1 MSEEVKKNVLE
12 YIEKNKE
19 ELVSSIVKAVQI
31 PSVIGNE
38 QAMAEYM
45 KKKYEEIGLTVAEVQ
60 PEYEK
65 IQDHPAFSSSGLSF
79 EGRKNIIG
87 IWEGQEGA
95 PSLTL
100 NGHMD
105 VVSPEPV
112 ENWTKDPWGGE
123 IEGNK
128 LYGRGSGDM
137 KAGLMANWFALKAL
151 LDMGVKPKGKVL
163 LQSVLEEE
171 AGGAGGTLFCLEEGY
186 LTDGFIATEP
196 HALRLTVAHAGVMYF
211 RVKVLGKTAHAGMA
225 HTGVNAISKM
235 IKIYHA
241 LEKLSEKR
249 AKEVYFE
256 LFHKGSGQSVHLN
269 LGTLKG
275 GDWASNVPGEA
286 VLECR
291 IGFIPSETRAEIKK
305 LVEKTIWE
313 AAQGDE
319 WLEQHPPEVEW
330 YGWTTEAWNQ
340 DPEDPYV
347 QKFKKSAENVLG
359 REVEIAGRA
368 AGNDARFTQYYK
380 RPGLVFGPRCSNMH
394 GPDEY
399 VEIDSVIDTAK
410 VFAAHIIDWCGI
422 EEN

>member
-1 MSEEVKKNVLE
+1 MTANTKKKVQN
-12 YIEKNKE
+12 YIEEHKD
-19 ELVSSIVKAVQI
+19 ELVKAIVKAVQI
-31 PSVIGNE
+31 PSVIGDEN
-38 QAMAEYM
+38 AMANYM
-45 KKKYEEIGLTVAEVQ
+45 KKKYEEIGLKVVEVY

-65 IQDHPAFSSSGLSF
+65 IQNHPAFSSSGLPF

-87 IWEGQEGA
+87 IWEGKEEA

-100 NGHMD
+100 NGHID

-151 LDMGVKPKGKVL
+151 LDLGIKPKGKVM
-163 LQSVLEEE
+163 LQSVIEEE
-171 AGGAGGTLFCLEEGY
+171 AGGAGGTLSCLEDGY
-186 LTDGFIATEP
+186 VTDGFIATEP

-211 RVKVLGKTAHAGMA
+211 RVRVLGKTAHAGMA
-225 HTGVNAISKM
+225 HLGVNAISKM
-235 IKIYHA
+235 YKVYNE
-241 LEKLSEKR
+241 LEELAEKR
-249 AKEVYFE
+249 AKGVYFE
-256 LFHKGSGQSVHLN
+256 LFHKGSGQSVHMN

-291 IGFIPSETRAEIKK
+291 VGFIPSETRAEIKE
-305 LVEKTIWE
+305 LIERTVQE
-313 AAQGDE
+313 AAKGDE
-319 WLEQHPPEVEW
+319 WLEEHPPEVEW

-347 QKFKKSAENVLG
+347 KAFKKTAEDVLG

-368 AGNDARFTQYYK
+368 AGNDARFTQYYDK
-380 RPGLVFGPRCSNMH
+380 PGLVFGPRCSNMH

-410 VFAAHIIDWCGI
+410 VFAAHIIDWCGV
-422 EEN
+422 EED

>member
-1 MSEEVKKNVLE
+1 MDEIVKKVQT
-12 YIEKNKE
+12 YIEQHQG
-19 ELVSSIVKAVQI
+19 ELIEAIVKAVQI
-31 PSVIGNE
+31 PSVVGNE
-38 QAMAEYM
+38 QAMQEYM
-45 KKKYEEIGLTVAEVQ
+45 KKKYEEIGLKVKEVQ

-79 EGRKNIIG
+79 EGRKNVIG
-87 IWEGQEGA
+87 IWEGTDPA
-95 PSLTL
+95 ARSLAL
-100 NGHMD
+100 NGHVD

-112 ENWTKDPWGGE
+112 EKWTKDPWGGE

-128 LYGRGSGDM
+128 LYGRGAGDM

-151 LDMGVKPKGKVL
+151 LDLGLKPKGQVQ
-163 LQSVLEEE
+163 LQSVIEEE
-171 AGGAGGTLFCLEEGY
+171 AGGAGGTLSVLEAGY
-186 LTDGFIATEP
+186 TTDGFIATEP

-211 RVKVLGKTAHAGMA
+211 RVRVLGKTAHAGMA
-225 HTGVNAISKM
+225 HLGVNAISKM
-235 IKIYHA
+235 YKVYNA
-241 LEKLSEKR
+241 LEQLAEKR

-269 LGTLKG
+269 LGTLRG

-291 IGFIPSETRAEIKK
+291 IGFIPSETRAEIRE
-305 LVEKTIWE
+305 LVENTIQE
-313 AAQGDE
+313 AVKGDE
-319 WLEQHPPEVEW
+319 WLKQNPPRVEW

-340 DPEDPYV
+340 DPGHPYV
-347 QKFKKSAENVLG
+347 QSFKETAENVLG

-368 AGNDARFTQYYK
+368 AGNDARFTQYYDK
-380 RPGLVFGPRCSNMH
+380 PGLAFGPTCANMH

-410 VFAAHIIDWCGI
+410 VLAAHIIDWCGV
-422 EEN
+422 EE

>member
-1 MSEEVKKNVLE
+1 MIDLKKQVQD
-12 YIEKNKE
+12 YIEEHKQ
-19 ELVSSIVKAVQI
+19 ELIEAIVKAVQI

-38 QAMAEYM
+38 QAMQEYM
-45 KKKYEEIGLTVAEVQ
+45 KKKYEEIGLKVVEVQ
-60 PEYEK
+60 PEYKKVQE
-65 IQDHPAFSSSGLSF
+65 HPAFSSSGLSF
-79 EGRKNIIG
+79 KGRKNVVG
-87 IWEGQEGA
+87 IWEGTAKDA
-95 PSLTL
+95 PSLAL

-112 ENWTKDPWGGE
+112 EKWTKDPWGGE
-123 IEGNK
+123 LEGNK

-151 LDMGVKPKGKVL
+151 LDLGLRPKGQVQ
-163 LQSVLEEE
+163 LQSVIEEE
-171 AGGAGGTLFCLEEGY
+171 AGGAGGTLSLLEAGY
-186 LTDGFIATEP
+186 VTDGFIATEP

-211 RVKVLGKTAHAGMA
+211 RVRVLGKTAHAGMA
-225 HTGVNAISKM
+225 HLGVNAISKM
-235 IKIYHA
+235 YKVYNA
-241 LEKLSEKR
+241 LEMLAEKR

-291 IGFIPSETRAEIKK
+291 IGFIPSETRAEMKE
-305 LVEKTIWE
+305 LVEKTVQK
-313 AAQGDE
+313 AAEGDE
-319 WLEQHPPEVEW
+319 WLEQNPPQVEW

-340 DPEDPYV
+340 DPEHPYV
-347 QKFKKSAENVLG
+347 QAFKQTAEKVLG

-368 AGNDARFTQYYK
+368 AGNDARFTQYYDK
-380 RPGLVFGPRCSNMH
+380 PGLVFGPKCSNMH

-410 VFAAHIIDWCGI
+410 VFAAHIIDWCGV
-422 EEN
+422 EED